1 MKVNDIAYLCGYFST
16 IGNDV
21 EKLLSGDSFWTPCSH
36 TAEELEAERKY
47 YFPEFV
53 DLCLNEVKTYRHHC
67 DQEIKVTMR
76 DGTDRKAKLTGINV
90 YLYPFG
96 LVLYSIGVRQ
106 EAVELSD
113 ALNVL
118 LGLRMT
124 LAAEN
129 GSDFEKYAVAPLAE
143 LAAKSGAGK
152 LLESGNKYKLFHV
165 VVADGEPVAQDELDK
180 LLFSAGTLTM
190 YDEDDSMSFTKEYFT
205 EIVSQGRVS
214 VFRNWGALSLL
225 DTFTI
230 FAFSPKEFM
239 LGVWAE
245 DYFGKLYLY
254 TLFRKFFLFRLNHS
268 FRADKSRISR
278 LKDDLETFERNYSFP
293 VLSYNF
299 LPELVVKSMEK
310 GLDIADEKKKISVM
324 VNQEK
329 ERKEAETGD
338 KMNLFLGVIS
348 ALTLFSAIWDF
359 SCLMDGLFVFGET
372 IGTVTGF
379 RACTMLILGTI
390 CLIILLT
397 RRFKK

>member
-67 DQEIKVTMR
+67 DQEIKVTMT

-96 LVLYSIGVRQ
+96 LVLYSIGIRQ

-113 ALNVL
+113 ALNV

-165 VVADGEPVAQDELDK
+165 VVADVEPVAQDELDK

-190 YDEDDSMSFTKEYFT
+190 YDEDDSMSFTKDSE
-205 EIVSQGRVS
+205 
-214 VFRNWGALSLL
+214 
-225 DTFTI
+225 
-230 FAFSPKEFM
+230 
-239 LGVWAE
+239 
-245 DYFGKLYLY
+245 
-254 TLFRKFFLFRLNHS
+254 
-268 FRADKSRISR
+268 
-278 LKDDLETFERNYSFP
+278 
-293 VLSYNF
+293 
-299 LPELVVKSMEK
+299 
-310 GLDIADEKKKISVM
+310 
-324 VNQEK
+324 
-329 ERKEAETGD
+329 
-338 KMNLFLGVIS
+338 
-348 ALTLFSAIWDF
+348 
-359 SCLMDGLFVFGET
+359 
-372 IGTVTGF
+372 
-379 RACTMLILGTI
+379 
-390 CLIILLT
+390 
-397 RRFKK
+397 